1 MPCRGEQS
9 RRVHS
14 QNGMQR
20 SECRVEAAVRKAGIL
35 MSAEVQAPVKSL
47 GSWVIGAIGVAGL
60 VAIIAG
66 VYVSRE
72 ALIGVAVV
80 IAVAVGIGWPHF
92 LRIPAKKTLAA
103 VIALPGVGS
112 ALAAGFVP
120 APGFLDW
127 TPAFVALGMMAV
139 FVVQL
144 IRGTGQAQRLEST
157 LGCCAGVLLSCLGA
171 GWIAGARFN
180 GVREMLLVAA
190 ISAAV
195 ALLAGLIR
203 WPDRIVAPLGI
214 VMAGLA
220 GPLAGLV
227 FSDIAVLPAAIF
239 GVVVGAVLVSFRR
252 LVTLRGGPLN
262 LAAALSMGLA
272 PVSAV
277 GSLAY
282 FIDKLL
288 IY

>member
-1 MPCRGEQS
+1 MT
-9 RRVHS
+9 
-14 QNGMQR
+14 
-20 SECRVEAAVRKAGIL
+20 
-35 MSAEVQAPVKSL
+35 AELQAPARSL
-47 GSWVIGAIGVAGL
+47 GSWTIGVAGIAGL
-60 VAIIAG
+60 AAIIAG
-66 VYVSRE
+66 VYISRE
-72 ALIGVAVV
+72 ALVTVAVASA
-80 IAVAVGIGWPHF
+80 IAVGIGWPHF

-103 VIALPGVGS
+103 VIALAGSGS
-112 ALAAGFVP
+112 ALAAAYAP
-120 APGFLDW
+120 APGYLDW
-127 TPAFVALGMMAV
+127 TPPFIALGIMAV

-157 LGCCAGVLLSCLGA
+157 LGCSVGVLLACLGA

-180 GVREMLLVAA
+180 GVKEMLLVAA
-190 ISAAV
+190 ISATV
-195 ALLAGLIR
+195 ALLACLIR
-203 WPDRIVAPLGI
+203 WPDRIIAPLGI
-214 VMAGLA
+214 VLAGLA

-227 FSDIAVLPAAIF
+227 LSDIAILPAAIS

-252 LVTLRGGPLN
+252 LVTLRGAPLDVP
-262 LAAALSMGLA
+262 AALSIGLA

>member
-1 MPCRGEQS
+1 MT
-9 RRVHS
+9 
-14 QNGMQR
+14 
-20 SECRVEAAVRKAGIL
+20 
-35 MSAEVQAPVKSL
+35 AELQAPVRSL
-47 GSWVIGAIGVAGL
+47 GSWTIGVVGIAGL
-60 VAIIAG
+60 AAIIAG
-66 VYVSRE
+66 VYTSRE
-72 ALIGVAVV
+72 ALVAV
-80 IAVAVGIGWPHF
+80 AVASAAAVGIGWPHF

-103 VIALPGVGS
+103 VISLAGAGA
-112 ALAAGFVP
+112 ALAAAYAP
-120 APGFLDW
+120 APGYLDW
-127 TPAFVALGMMAV
+127 TPPFIALGIMAI

-157 LGCCAGVLLSCLGA
+157 LGCSVGVLLACLGA

-203 WPDRIVAPLGI
+203 WPDSIVAPLGI
-214 VMAGLA
+214 ALAGLA

-227 FSDIAVLPAAIF
+227 LSDIAVLPAAVF

-252 LVTLRGGPLN
+252 LVTLRGAPIN
-262 LAAALSMGLA
+262 VPAALSIGLA

-288 IY
+288 LY

>member
-1 MPCRGEQS
+1 
-9 RRVHS
+9 
-14 QNGMQR
+14 
-20 SECRVEAAVRKAGIL
+20 
-35 MSAEVQAPVKSL
+35 MSADLQAPVRSL
-47 GSWVIGAIGVAGL
+47 PSWTIGAFGMAGL
-60 VAIIAG
+60 AAIIAG
-66 VYVSRE
+66 VYTSPDTLL
-72 ALIGVAVV
+72 AVAVV
-80 IAVAVGIGWPHF
+80 AALAVGVGWPHF

-112 ALAAGFVP
+112 ALAAAYAP

-127 TPAFVALGMMAV
+127 TPAFMALGMMAV

-180 GVREMLLVAA
+180 GVREMMLVAG

-203 WPDRIVAPLGI
+203 WPDSIVAPLGI

-227 FSDIAVLPAAIF
+227 FSDIAVLPAAVF

-252 LVTLRGGPLN
+252 LVTLRGAPLN
-262 LAAALSMGLA
+262 IPAALSMGLA

>member
-1 MPCRGEQS
+1 MT
-9 RRVHS
+9 
-14 QNGMQR
+14 
-20 SECRVEAAVRKAGIL
+20 
-35 MSAEVQAPVKSL
+35 AELQAPVRSV
-47 GSWVIGAIGVAGL
+47 GSWTIGVVGIAGL
-60 VAIIAG
+60 AAIIAG
-66 VYVSRE
+66 VYASRE
-72 ALIGVAVV
+72 ALVAVAV
-80 IAVAVGIGWPHF
+80 LIAAAVGIGWPHF

-103 VIALPGVGS
+103 VIGLAGAGS
-112 ALAAGFVP
+112 ALAAAYAP

-127 TPAFVALGMMAV
+127 TPPFIALGIMAV

-157 LGCCAGVLLSCLGA
+157 LGCSAGVLLSCLGA

-203 WPDRIVAPLGI
+203 WPDSIVAPLGI
-214 VMAGLA
+214 VLAGLA

-227 FSDIAVLPAAIF
+227 LSDIAVLPAAIF

-252 LVTLRGGPLN
+252 LVTLRGAPLN
-262 LAAALSMGLA
+262 VPAALSMGLA

>member
-1 MPCRGEQS
+1 MT
-9 RRVHS
+9 
-14 QNGMQR
+14 
-20 SECRVEAAVRKAGIL
+20 
-35 MSAEVQAPVKSL
+35 AELQAPVRSL
-47 GSWVIGAIGVAGL
+47 GSWTIGVVGIAGLGAIIG
-60 VAIIAG
+60 G
-66 VYVSRE
+66 VYASRE
-72 ALIGVAVV
+72 ALVAVAVV
-80 IAVAVGIGWPHF
+80 IAAAVGIGWPHF

-103 VIALPGVGS
+103 VIGLAGAGS
-112 ALAAGFVP
+112 ALAAAYAP

-127 TPAFVALGMMAV
+127 TPPFIALGIMAV

-157 LGCCAGVLLSCLGA
+157 LGCSVGVLLSCLGA

-190 ISAAV
+190 ISGVV

-203 WPDRIVAPLGI
+203 WPDSIVAPLGI
-214 VMAGLA
+214 VLAGLA

-227 FSDIAVLPAAIF
+227 LSDIAVLPAAIF

-252 LVTLRGGPLN
+252 LVTLRGAPLN
-262 LAAALSMGLA
+262 VPAALSMGLA

>member
-1 MPCRGEQS
+1 MT
-9 RRVHS
+9 
-14 QNGMQR
+14 
-20 SECRVEAAVRKAGIL
+20 
-35 MSAEVQAPVKSL
+35 AELQAPARSL
-47 GSWVIGAIGVAGL
+47 GSWTIGVAGMAGL
-60 VAIIAG
+60 AAIIAG
-66 VYVSRE
+66 VYISRE
-72 ALIGVAVV
+72 VLVGVAVA
-80 IAVAVGIGWPHF
+80 IAAAIGVGWPHF

-103 VIALPGVGS
+103 VIAVPGAGAAVG
-112 ALAAGFVP
+112 AGLAP
-120 APGFLDW
+120 APGYLDW
-127 TPAFVALGMMAV
+127 TPAFIALGMIAV

-157 LGCCAGVLLSCLGA
+157 LGCCAGVLLACLGS

-203 WPDRIVAPLGI
+203 WPDSVVAPLGI

-239 GVVVGAVLVSFRR
+239 GVVVGAVLASFRR
-252 LVTLRGGPLN
+252 LVTLRGAPLN
-262 LAAALSMGLA
+262 IQAALSMGLA

>member
-1 MPCRGEQS
+1 MT
-9 RRVHS
+9 
-14 QNGMQR
+14 
-20 SECRVEAAVRKAGIL
+20 ADL
-35 MSAEVQAPVKSL
+35 QAPARSL
-47 GSWVIGAIGVAGL
+47 GSWTIGLVGIAGL
-60 VAIIAG
+60 AAIIAG
-66 VYVSRE
+66 VYTSRE
-72 ALIGVAVV
+72 VLVAVAV
-80 IAVAVGIGWPHF
+80 LIAAAVGIGWPHF

-103 VIALPGVGS
+103 VIALPGAGS
-112 ALAAGFVP
+112 ALAAALAP
-120 APGFLDW
+120 APGYLDW
-127 TPAFVALGMMAV
+127 TPGFLALGMMAV

-157 LGCCAGVLLSCLGA
+157 LGCCVGVLLSCLGA
-171 GWIAGARFN
+171 GWIAGARLD
-180 GVREMLLVAA
+180 GIREMLLVAA

-203 WPDRIVAPLGI
+203 WPDSVVAPLGI
-214 VMAGLA
+214 VLAGLA

-227 FSDIAVLPAAIF
+227 LSDIAVLPAAVF
-239 GVVVGAVLVSFRR
+239 GVVVGAVLASFRR
-252 LVTLRGGPLN
+252 LVTLRGAPLN
-262 LAAALSMGLA
+262 IPAALAMGLA

>member
-1 MPCRGEQS
+1 MT
-9 RRVHS
+9 
-14 QNGMQR
+14 
-20 SECRVEAAVRKAGIL
+20 ADL
-35 MSAEVQAPVKSL
+35 QAPARSL
-47 GSWVIGAIGVAGL
+47 GSWTIGLVGIAGL
-60 VAIIAG
+60 AAIIAG
-66 VYVSRE
+66 VYTSRE
-72 ALIGVAVV
+72 VLVAVAV
-80 IAVAVGIGWPHF
+80 LIAAAVGIGWPHF

-103 VIALPGVGS
+103 VIALPGAGS
-112 ALAAGFVP
+112 ALAAALAP
-120 APGFLDW
+120 APGYLDW
-127 TPAFVALGMMAV
+127 TPGFLALGMMAV

-157 LGCCAGVLLSCLGA
+157 LGCCVGVLLSCLGA
-171 GWIAGARFN
+171 GWIAGARLD
-180 GVREMLLVAA
+180 GIREMLLGAA

-203 WPDRIVAPLGI
+203 WPDSVVAPLGI
-214 VMAGLA
+214 VLAGLA

-227 FSDIAVLPAAIF
+227 LSDIAVLPAAIF
-239 GVVVGAVLVSFRR
+239 GVVVGAVLASFRR
-252 LVTLRGGPLN
+252 LVTLRGAPLN
-262 LAAALSMGLA
+262 IPAALAMGLA

>member
-1 MPCRGEQS
+1 MT
-9 RRVHS
+9 
-14 QNGMQR
+14 
-20 SECRVEAAVRKAGIL
+20 
-35 MSAEVQAPVKSL
+35 AELQAPVRSL
-47 GSWVIGAIGVAGL
+47 GSWAIGIAGL
-60 VAIIAG
+60 AGLAAIIAG
-66 VYVSRE
+66 VYASRE
-72 ALIGVAVV
+72 ALV
-80 IAVAVGIGWPHF
+80 AVAVLIAAGVGLGWPHF

-103 VIALPGVGS
+103 VIGLAGAGS
-112 ALAAGFVP
+112 ALAAAYAP

-127 TPAFVALGMMAV
+127 TPPFIALGIMAV

-157 LGCCAGVLLSCLGA
+157 LGCSVGVLLSCLGA

-203 WPDRIVAPLGI
+203 WPDSIVAPLGI
-214 VMAGLA
+214 VLAGLA

-227 FSDIAVLPAAIF
+227 LSDIAVLPAVVF

-252 LVTLRGGPLN
+252 LVTLRGAPLN
-262 LAAALSMGLA
+262 VPAALSMGLA

>member
-1 MPCRGEQS
+1 MT
-9 RRVHS
+9 
-14 QNGMQR
+14 
-20 SECRVEAAVRKAGIL
+20 
-35 MSAEVQAPVKSL
+35 AELQAPARSL
-47 GSWVIGAIGVAGL
+47 GSWTVGIVGIAGL
-60 VAIIAG
+60 IAIIAG
-66 VYVSRE
+66 VYASPE
-72 ALIGVAVV
+72 ALVAVGIV

-103 VIALPGVGS
+103 VIALPGAGAAVAA
-112 ALAAGFVP
+112 ALAP
-120 APGFLDW
+120 APGYLDW
-127 TPAFVALGMMAV
+127 TPGFVALGMMAV

-171 GWIAGARFN
+171 GWIAGSRFN

-203 WPDRIVAPLGI
+203 WPDSIVAPLG
-214 VMAGLA
+214 VVLAGLA

-227 FSDIAVLPAAIF
+227 LSDIAVLPAAIF
-239 GVVVGAVLVSFRR
+239 GVVVGAVLASFRR
-252 LVTLRGGPLN
+252 LATLRGAPLN
-262 LAAALSMGLA
+262 ILAALGMGLA

>member
-1 MPCRGEQS
+1 MT
-9 RRVHS
+9 
-14 QNGMQR
+14 
-20 SECRVEAAVRKAGIL
+20 
-35 MSAEVQAPVKSL
+35 AELQAPVRSV
-47 GSWVIGAIGVAGL
+47 GSWTIGVVGIAGL
-60 VAIIAG
+60 AAIIAG
-66 VYVSRE
+66 VYASRE
-72 ALIGVAVV
+72 ALVAVAV
-80 IAVAVGIGWPHF
+80 LIAAAVGIGWPHF

-103 VIALPGVGS
+103 VIGLAGAGS
-112 ALAAGFVP
+112 AFAAAYAP

-127 TPAFVALGMMAV
+127 TPPFIALGIMAI

-157 LGCCAGVLLSCLGA
+157 LGCSAGVLLSCLGA

-203 WPDRIVAPLGI
+203 WPDSIVAPLGI
-214 VMAGLA
+214 VLAGLA

-227 FSDIAVLPAAIF
+227 LSDIAVLPAAIF

-252 LVTLRGGPLN
+252 LVTLRGAPLN
-262 LAAALSMGLA
+262 VPAALSMGLA

>member
-1 MPCRGEQS
+1 M
-9 RRVHS
+9 
-14 QNGMQR
+14 
-20 SECRVEAAVRKAGIL
+20 
-35 MSAEVQAPVKSL
+35 KSWSI
-47 GSWVIGAIGVAGL
+47 GVIGLAGL
-60 VAIIAG
+60 AAITAS
-66 VYVSRE
+66 VYRSPDVLL
-72 ALIGVAVV
+72 AVAVFV
-80 IAVAVGIGWPHF
+80 ALAVGIGWPHY
-92 LRIPAKKTLAA
+92 LAIPAKKTLAA
-103 VIALPGVGS
+103 VIGLPGAGS
-112 ALAAGFVP
+112 ALAASYVP
-120 APGFLDW
+120 APGFLNW
-127 TPAFVALGMMAV
+127 TPAFIAIGVMAV

-144 IRGTGQAQRLEST
+144 VRGTGQAQRLEST

-180 GVREMLLVAA
+180 GVREMLVVAGV
-190 ISAAV
+190 SAAV

-214 VMAGLA
+214 VLAGLA

-227 FSDIAVLPAAIF
+227 FSDIAVMPAAVF
-239 GVVVGAVLVSFRR
+239 GVVVGAVLVCFRR

-262 LAAALSMGLA
+262 FPAAVSMGLA

-288 IY
+288 IF